1 MAKDERNNTYTKI
14 IATALEMFN
23 ENGERNVSTNHI
35 AAKLGISPGNFYYHF
50 RNKDEII
57 VLLYRRYNAA
67 MMDSVAKQ
75 PHTPDIPGIISYL
88 KSVFDIMWEY
98 RFLFTDVNTLLARSA
113 EFSGEHSEFTREK
126 VAPFILDY
134 LMNLVENQVLSG
146 SREEMQELCI
156 NIWIVAKYWFD
167 FDSSMRQTK
176 LTEDTKLLGVHRVL
190 TLMYP
195 YLQEPYKHN
204 ILNCIQNHAA

>member
-1 MAKDERNNTYTKI
+1 MAKDDRNNTYCKI

-57 VLLYRRYNAA
+57 VLLYRRYSAA
-67 MMDSVAKQ
+67 MLDSVAKQ
-75 PHTPDIPGIISYL
+75 PHTPDIPGIVGYL
-88 KSVFDIMWEY
+88 KSVFDIMWNY
-98 RFLFTDVNTLLARSA
+98 RFLFSDVNTLLARST
-113 EFSGEHSEFTREK
+113 ELSGEHGEFTREK

-134 LMNLVENQVLSG
+134 LMNLVEHGVLSG
-146 SREEMQELCI
+146 SRGEMRELCI

-176 LTEDTKLLGVHRVL
+176 LNEDTKLLGVHRVL

-195 YLQEPYKHN
+195 YVHEQYKQD
-204 ILNCIQNHAA
+204 ILNFDSKNKA